1 MMIYSCVEV
10 REMKRQCRTLRIS
23 AEHNT
28 SVRITDVCSLLTW
41 IPHSA
46 MQLLDRM
53 RTGRRRRQ
61 SMAQFG
67 EEELIS
73 FVKCI
78 IQGITLPRVELC
90 EAKVGQNRH

>member
-1 MMIYSCVEV
+1 M
-10 REMKRQCRTLRIS
+10 RDMKRQCRIFRIF

-28 SVRITDVCSLLTW
+28 SVRITDDISLLNW
-41 IPHSA
+41 IPHFA
-46 MQLLDRM
+46 MQFLNKM
-53 RTGRRRRQ
+53 RRRQ

-78 IQGITLPRVELC
+78 IQESWWVIMIEQEQFHASSR
-90 EAKVGQNRH
+90 R